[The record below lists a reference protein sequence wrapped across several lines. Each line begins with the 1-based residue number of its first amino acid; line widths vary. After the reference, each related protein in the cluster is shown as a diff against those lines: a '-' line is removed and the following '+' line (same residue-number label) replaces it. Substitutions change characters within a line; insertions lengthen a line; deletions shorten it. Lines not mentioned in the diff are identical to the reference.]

1 MYTDPG
7 PNAAV
12 TFSDLLESEVL
23 AWASNMPGQ
32 LTATSAGELTYPA
45 YNHIPVTY
53 LVCGGDKV
61 LPQECPARSGGD
73 GGQRE

>member
-1 MYTDPG
+1 MYMDPG

-12 TFSDLLESEVL
+12 TFSDLLESEGL
-23 AWASNMPGQ
+23 AWASNVLGQ

-53 LVCGGDKV
+53 LVYERDKV
-61 LPQECPARSGGD
+61 LPQECPARNGGG
-73 GGQRE
+73 GGQG